1 MIQVSQLAEFDFYK
15 NFRLAAG
22 KKGLGRRISNVII
35 MEYESVIGD
44 YSGFNEGDFVMTSL
58 FFAKQ
63 DESLV
68 KDAMMHLLN
77 LGVSGIA
84 IKTVTFQSISRE
96 ILDLADEREIP
107 VFYFDT
113 VYMEDIIIAVA
124 EFQKTEDQ
132 YSYFEKI
139 IDDLLTF
146 QGKQELIETLLTQNQ
161 LSREYFYSA
170 LYIGT
175 NTEGHT
181 GRNLRLINKLFYDI
195 RKYQDSMNFISMR
208 YRGGVLLLFYYE
220 EERVDCEPDMSSLL
234 DKLNFY
240 WEDMSVSAAD
250 VLTEAGKLDD
260 LLKSCLYTEKIRKKK
275 GIKRLSYSELGIK
288 KYLLPYMGSFVV
300 DAALEQLSV
309 IEEYDRKHE
318 SVLFDTLNVY
328 VQNGCLIRPAAE
340 ALYQHPNTIRY
351 RISKIAMLLHM
362 EDSREVKNGTGVLKK
377 VLVSRPDYLKPAP
390 INEIAKKWEKTTM
403 DAARMCKGRLYSGE
417 F

>member
-1 MIQVSQLAEFDFYK
+1 MTQLSF
-15 NFRLAAG
+15 
-22 KKGLGRRISNVII
+22 
-35 MEYESVIGD
+35 
-44 YSGFNEGDFVMTSL
+44 
-58 FFAKQ
+58 
-63 DESLV
+63 
-68 KDAMMHLLN
+68 
-77 LGVSGIA
+77 
-84 IKTVTFQSISRE
+84 
-96 ILDLADEREIP
+96 P

-113 VYMEDIIIAVA
+113 VYIEDIIIAVA

-220 EERVDCEPDMSSLL
+220 EERVDCRPDMSSLL

-318 SVLFDTLNVY
+318 SVLFDMLNVY

-362 EDSREVKNGTGVLKK
+362 EDSREFDFFSKLMIELKE
-377 VLVSRPDYLKPAP
+377 LSSISSL
-390 INEIAKKWEKTTM
+390 
-403 DAARMCKGRLYSGE
+403 
-417 F
+417 